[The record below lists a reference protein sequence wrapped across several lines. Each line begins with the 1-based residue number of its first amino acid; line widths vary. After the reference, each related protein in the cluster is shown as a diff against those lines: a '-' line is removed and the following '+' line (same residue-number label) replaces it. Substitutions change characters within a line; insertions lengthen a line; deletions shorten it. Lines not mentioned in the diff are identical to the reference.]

1 MRERWGRQERRSLV
15 YRRRLSRPRL
25 LLPRLRC
32 APPRRPAWR
41 LALSRSDVARAHY
54 VAGCIVEA
62 DPEPTLAE
70 VSAAADA
77 AAAAAASRAAAE
89 SAKTVAAATTPGAAA
104 ALAELEET
112 RARSSR
118 VHPRLVLLSVP
129 VPARALA
136 LLCAGDNLGGVLA
149 LLQPYEYGR
158 GAAVAQAAAAAA
170 GARRVCHPL
179 PDVTRGCVAAAL
191 PEAAAAAARL
201 AAWLDPARGVLISAT
216 DTLAMAAPTV
226 AAATMHWHW
235 GSTLAEAVAA
245 CPGADEG
252 VIDRAAL
259 DMLAAMQPAGDA
271 GRDAAGGPAMG
282 GGAGL
287 PAPRLALFRVRFT
300 WRGRAARVALVGD
313 PAGGWDA
320 GGIEM
325 TAVGAAASASDAA
338 SSAPAGSPPER
349 EFRVDLLL
357 PRGRYIFKFLADG
370 TRWLVGAAHASAA
383 DARGNINNAVEAGAP
398 GAGHAMATS
407 VEAAAWAAG
416 AHRLALV
423 RGAAAAIAASLDD
436 TSLLSAAQRDAGSG
450 VRSAAAAAE
459 AAAATAAALRKRG
472 TSTSPQVLL

>member
-1 MRERWGRQERRSLV
+1 M
-15 YRRRLSRPRL
+15 
-25 LLPRLRC
+25 
-32 APPRRPAWR
+32 
-41 LALSRSDVARAHY
+41 
-54 VAGCIVEA
+54 EA
-62 DPEPTLAE
+62 EPEPTLAE

-77 AAAAAASRAAAE
+77 AAAAAAARASAEAARAAA
-89 SAKTVAAATTPGAAA
+89 AASTPGAAA

-112 RARSSR
+112 RARSAR

-259 DMLAAMQPAGDA
+259 DMLAAMQPGGDL
-271 GRDAAGGPAMG
+271 GRDAVPAMG

-325 TAVGAAASASDAA
+325 AAVEGSATATDAA
-338 SSAPAGSPPER
+338 SPAPAGSPPER

-383 DARGNINNAVEAGAP
+383 DARGNINNAVDSGAP